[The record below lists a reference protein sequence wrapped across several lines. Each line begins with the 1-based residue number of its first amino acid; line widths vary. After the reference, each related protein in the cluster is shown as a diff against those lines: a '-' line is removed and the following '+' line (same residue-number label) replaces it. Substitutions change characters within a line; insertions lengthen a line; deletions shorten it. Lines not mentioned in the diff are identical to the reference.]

1 MIGPHVKE
9 EVTVTEYT
17 HPVLIKGNYQ
27 VVAVT
32 QDEQYGPGDIT
43 GYAVLTMA
51 GARLRQD
58 MSLEDARI
66 WMDQRLEEENLQRV
80 EAPVRARTLQQRR

>member
-1 MIGPHVKE
+1 MIGPHAKE

-17 HPVLIKGNYQ
+17 HQVLIKGNYQ
-27 VVAVT
+27 IVAVT
-32 QDEQYGPGDIT
+32 QDEQYDPGEIT
-43 GYAVLTMA
+43 SYAVLTLA

-66 WMDQRLEEENLQRV
+66 WMDLRIEQENLQRV
-80 EAPVRARTLQQRR
+80 EAPVRERTLRQRR

>member
-1 MIGPHVKE
+1 MIGPHAKE

-32 QDEQYGPGDIT
+32 QDEQYDPGDVIS
-43 GYAVLTMA
+43 YAVQTMA

-66 WMDQRLEEENLQRV
+66 WMDQRIEEEILQRV
-80 EAPVRARTLQQRR
+80 EAPVRARTLRQRR

>member
-1 MIGPHVKE
+1 M
-9 EVTVTEYT
+9 TEYT

-32 QDEQYGPGDIT
+32 QDEQYDPDEIT
-43 GYAVLTMA
+43 SYAVLTMA

-66 WMDQRLEEENLQRV
+66 WMDKLMEEEGLRRV
-80 EAPVRARTLQQRR
+80 AAPVRVGPLRQRR

>member
-1 MIGPHVKE
+1 MIGLHAKE

-32 QDEQYGPGDIT
+32 QDEQYDPGDIT

-51 GARLRQD
+51 GAKLRQD
-58 MSLEDARI
+58 MTLEDARI
-66 WMDQRLEEENLQRV
+66 WMDKRIEEENLQRA
-80 EAPVRARTLQQRR
+80 EAPVRARILRQRR

>member
-1 MIGPHVKE
+1 M
-9 EVTVTEYT
+9 TEYT

-32 QDEQYGPGDIT
+32 QDEQYDPGDIT
-43 GYAVLTMA
+43 GYAVLTTA

-58 MSLEDARI
+58 MTLEDARI
-66 WMDQRLEEENLQRV
+66 WMDKRIEEEHLQHT
-80 EAPVRARTLQQRR
+80 EAPVHARPLRQRR

>member
-1 MIGPHVKE
+1 M
-9 EVTVTEYT
+9 TEYT

-32 QDEQYGPGDIT
+32 QDEQYDPGDIT
-43 GYAVLTMA
+43 SYAVLTMA

-58 MSLEDARI
+58 MTLEDARI
-66 WMDQRLEEENLQRV
+66 WMDKLIEEENLRRSD
-80 EAPVRARTLQQRR
+80 APAHTRPMRQRR